1 MRTSVNNE
9 TYEFVVI
16 PRKKN
21 SPYEYEKDKT
31 FSFMGRPAN
40 THEKKNYRIQTG
52 VNGNADTVYIYATNL
67 PEEVKIGD
75 KVKFLGQTQTVES
88 TGYYYDVNGIVN
100 VGRFSEEHII
110 AKSPKGIALGK

>member
-21 SPYEYEKDKT
+21 SAYEYDYDNT
-31 FSFMGRPAN
+31 YSFMGRPAN

-52 VNGNADTVYIYATNL
+52 VQGNQDTVYIYATNL
-67 PEEVKIGD
+67 PKDVQIGD

-100 VGRFSEEHII
+100 VSRFREEHII
-110 AKSPKGIALGK
+110 DKSPKGIALGK